1 MKYLFISLLLLC
13 SSSFVKAQSDS
24 GMVCMPAA
32 TAKKVAQELII
43 GDSAKS
49 LLSITEIELGFTKQK
64 LGYKDSIIL
73 TGRLIELNLIN
84 QLKNEQMQKA
94 GYVALLDD
102 NKKEY
107 DQLATNFK
115 KYKVRKT
122 FTDIMF
128 TTGILLLTWL
138 LIYK

>member
-1 MKYLFISLLLLC
+1 
-13 SSSFVKAQSDS
+13 
-24 GMVCMPAA
+24 MPAA

-84 QLKNEQMQKA
+84 QLKNEQLQKA
-94 GYVALLDD
+94 GYIALLDD